1 MTTTQPVECPGVL
14 VEWKPG
20 SVWSTYPYHRHLS
33 HDFPWQPIGVENEQ
47 WLRIRSDECARVLAD
62 GALVCPECKSVPQ
75 SARFATV
82 VDRATKAPL
91 NTQHWMLTYAQLHGA
106 LKKRKLST
114 LRKKINDHQRLT
126 MLLATNDVKRLRE
139 LLAVALRKGASPRT
153 LISQIERSLA
163 GLYNLRGGFNQREL
177 DVAFLAKALGGPR
190 LLFALV
196 QSHGFPSASTL
207 SRNVNVP
214 RLRACIGR
222 PTAGEVNTNISALFD
237 PQLKTPML
245 IRSPDPIS
253 DAVAGLVMMIDGI
266 ALEERCRY
274 YSEENC
280 VVGLCREHSHGLRI
294 KSSNGRSGGTLDPS
308 RTSGS
313 EPAVHY
319 GKDGTVAALAPYAN
333 SEHYAPVPL
342 IVSASCKAES
352 SKGLISWLKVV
363 LDAWKVH
370 PYGAPTHGPV
380 WTLASDGESSF
391 RRARFLLCMNK
402 RVSPTSPLGQRL
414 DTLTGLNL
422 NTGPDGILGTC
433 DPKHVMK
440 RFATL
445 IRNPKGIQVSD
456 VTLMCHDVYK
466 HMQSLPGMSAE
477 KARQLLDPADKQNVP
492 KAVNLLESLMDLQT
506 HASPPSLPSEIRRRE
521 TISFVADVLG
531 HFTLPFISIT
541 MSLSEQIRSLSTYAH
556 VAAVMWLQHGTRFI
570 TGALYADSQA
580 IIKNIVF
587 TVARLQLVDADLPF
601 YLILEGTDR
610 LEGIFSDCRTQDHS
624 RNFDILQLAE
634 KLSTGSLVQSIFER
648 NPDLDRGHRRLV
660 LKDARGVDHI
670 NPKSW
675 IGNARVGDVELAA
688 EWMRGQDDA
697 YFGHSAR
704 VDFNALFQT
713 PGRRDLLRPNG
724 EYVGCE
730 YRPDDARTEDP
741 EVGSALNRDQT
752 SATSLGTTAAPSPA
766 SPAHHPMHP
775 THRSGQTQD
784 AVENETSDDEDDG
797 ACDDL
802 PEGLELDDFFSSR
815 ADSMTGES
823 PFISNDKWLLIDGK
837 KYLKASVITIILTA
851 KRSRKVTMRTL
862 RARGVTI
869 EDLHGG
875 HRNHDRFNAI
885 DLAGEDLIK
894 SGDLAAMLVRVG
906 KDICLAVVEILQF
919 ELDGQ
924 KARRVTAVELTMLE
938 PPQGSKVKV
947 LVQLLKLRS
956 VQDLSDAAAATTW
969 LWSHQYIGITMKTS
983 TSRPL
988 HSLYAAGD
996 LLYPLGPRIVESHS
1010 SSAEAEATRSL
1021 ADVTWALSDAQ
1032 LHEMLDM
1039 AWSALNPETEEIL
1052 SSVERLPLFV
1062 QADGLPYR
1070 SQSGPDLIVTDV
1082 PVNLTAE
1089 KLSGN
1094 TSVRCYLCGDKTQL
1108 SRMRDHIGTAPCG
1121 FCGRETCVTRLSKPG
1136 TSYKVSSSCPYHYTA
1151 MRYTSAQKT
1160 TERTKCTNL
1169 PIHCPWCPSISPGQP
1184 ATAWKYNMMN
1194 HILTYHAT
1202 DSGMVPDI
1210 PAQLVVD
1217 MHISKEEECLIGVS
1231 EETTDRWREELNAPG
1246 SDDLDHAREV
1256 LGLSPVKRDRGL
1268 SMVEVERMKKSAR
1281 TR

>member
-1 MTTTQPVECPGVL
+1 
-14 VEWKPG
+14 
-20 SVWSTYPYHRHLS
+20 
-33 HDFPWQPIGVENEQ
+33 
-47 WLRIRSDECARVLAD
+47 
-62 GALVCPECKSVPQ
+62 
-75 SARFATV
+75 
-82 VDRATKAPL
+82 
-91 NTQHWMLTYAQLHGA
+91 
-106 LKKRKLST
+106 
-114 LRKKINDHQRLT
+114 

-139 LLAVALRKGASPRT
+139 LLAVALRKGASPCT

-163 GLYNLRGGFNQREL
+163 GLYNPRGGFNQREL

-280 VVGLCREHSHGLRI
+280 VVGLCREHLHGLRI
-294 KSSNGRSGGTLDPS
+294 KVNSLQDVHDIEAALHPT
-308 RTSGS
+308 
-313 EPAVHY
+313 VHY

-342 IVSASCKAES
+342 IVSASCKAETGE
-352 SKGLISWLKVV
+352 GLISWLKVV

-380 WTLASDGESSF
+380 WTLTSDGESSF
-391 RRARFLLCMNK
+391 RRARFLLCMNE

-506 HASPPSLPSEIRRRE
+506 HASPPSLPSEIRQRE

-697 YFGHSAR
+697 NAVLEKYFGHSAR

-784 AVENETSDDEDDG
+784 A
-797 ACDDL
+797 
-802 PEGLELDDFFSSR
+802 
-815 ADSMTGES
+815 
-823 PFISNDKWLLIDGK
+823 
-837 KYLKASVITIILTA
+837 LKASVITIILTA

-1070 SQSGPDLIVTDV
+1070 RILGPDLIVTDV

-1108 SRMRDHIGTAPCG
+1108 SRMRDHVGHHILYSMRGVPDKKDLVQEIGTAPCG
-1121 FCGRETCVTRLSKPG
+1121 FCGRETCVTRLSKTG

-1184 ATAWKYNMMN
+1184 ATVWKYNMMN

-1202 DSGMVPDI
+1202 DSGVVPDI

-1217 MHISKEEECLIGVS
+1217 MHISKEEECVIGVS